1 MDEYEN
7 IDELRLKG
15 IENSVEVMVSLEL
28 LPNNWLWF
36 IGDQAVFVSDYGQM
50 VDSIHIVYN

>member
-36 IGDQAVFVSDYGQM
+36 EGDQAVLVSDYGQM
-50 VDSIHIVYN
+50 VDSIHVVYN